1 MRVTFRRRRWLV
13 PSRKKSWR
21 SSTRVFRGTNARC
34 VSTRNSPRW
43 RWSSR
48 CSTKRSVDAV
58 ASDSSSALDCYA
70 WSLASVKSRLV
81 LLFWYWLTWVVPE
94 RAVKRVCVCS
104 GVTLGCARYSK
115 QQPSRILQAI
125 FCMLDALIVEQA
137 AFDKFFSHI

>member
-58 ASDSSSALDCYA
+58 ASDSSRALDCYA

-81 LLFWYWLTWVVPE
+81 LPFWYWLTWVVPE
-94 RAVKRVCVCS
+94 RAVKRVCVCVFRS
-104 GVTLGCARYSK
+104 YFRLCE
-115 QQPSRILQAI
+115 ILQTTT
-125 FCMLDALIVEQA
+125 VE
-137 AFDKFFSHI
+137 DTSSHFLHAGCSYCRASSI